1 MARET
6 LLLLVPIPAD
16 LRAALEAEYDL
27 VEDKPNDI
35 PRPGIRIAVTTAIM
49 GFRAATLDRL
59 PDLKLIVSQ
68 GTGLE
73 TSDLPAAAKR
83 GVKVAY
89 TPDVMTEDVADA
101 AIGLM
106 YAAARRIAEAD
117 RFVRA
122 GRWGKE
128 RMSPS
133 ISLHRKSVGIAGLG
147 KIGQAIA
154 RRCAGLGMTVAW
166 TGPRPKPE
174 LPYAHVPDIRA
185 LAERSDVLI
194 LSTPGGAETDKMVD
208 AEVLRLLG
216 PRGILV
222 NVARGSVVDEEALIA
237 ALQAGTIAG
246 AGLDVFAKEPGL
258 DPRFLT
264 LENVVMEPHSSSI
277 TYETRA
283 AIIARIKGDIAAFR
297 EGRPFTDAAAGHG

>member
-59 PDLKLIVSQ
+59 PDLRLIVSQ

-133 ISLHRKSVGIAGLG
+133 ISLHRKCVGIAGMG
-147 KIGQAIA
+147 RIGQAIA

-174 LPYAHVPDIRA
+174 LPYPHLPDIRA

-194 LSTPGGAETDKMVD
+194 LSTPGGAETDRMVD

-222 NVARGSVVDEEALIA
+222 NVARGSVVDEDALIA

-246 AGLDVFAKEPGL
+246 AGLDVFAKEPVP
-258 DPRFLT
+258 DPRFLA

-283 AIIARIKGDIAAFR
+283 AIIARIKGDIAAFLD
-297 EGRPFTDAAAGHG
+297 GRPFTDAAAGHG